1 MAITRFSNKT
11 SSKIEEKKM
20 ETSVTAAPAP
30 ALGLTPEARI
40 EAAHAI
46 LMQTPKDTPE
56 HNEAWEELVDALF
69 INAK

>member
-1 MAITRFSNKT
+1 MAITRSTTETSNN
-11 SSKIEEKKM
+11 KKSM
-20 ETSVTAAPAP
+20 ETPVIAAPAP